1 MIVKN
6 QKEFVDQIEM
16 WMRAGVQAIH
26 VIAGAQAAQAE
37 HLIEEAYLRVR
48 AGGKNQIA
56 VAAPRTVT
64 WDIVNGLKGKAGDDG
79 ADTTKRLVDARVF
92 PKAVETIVSLTPTSD
107 QIEVLGQDACVIFRD
122 PHPFLRSDAAS
133 LSSFKEAV
141 KGNRFWSQTV
151 DKNLKFRRFVVLLT
165 NSDSLTDELKGYVS
179 TIEMPLPVKE
189 EIASVLDR
197 LTAGWQDNLKA
208 EFADRTKAREIVC
221 QALTGLTAVD
231 IENTL
236 SEAVVRHRNAKVTAE
251 QRLELVR
258 STIERQKAD
267 VLRRTEAL
275 TYIPLEDVLKAP
287 ELCGYENLDNWVV
300 SRRAAYSAQA
310 EELRIDRP
318 KGLAITGIPG
328 SGKSVALKLIA
339 KRLQKPLVMFDIA
352 SVFGSLVGESE
363 RKMREALAAVTAMQ
377 DCVLGVDEIDKA
389 LGGAHEASG
398 DSGTT
403 RRVLGKF
410 LSWLADKDNNI
421 FVVFT
426 MNRIEQ
432 LPPELTRRGRLDE
445 IFWVDL
451 PNDGTR
457 VAILKLHL
465 QRRGVEPNVYTTDEW
480 DQLARATD
488 GFVGA
493 ELEDVVKAARLE
505 ALLVGT
511 PKAVP
516 SCEQLL
522 AVIRKVQ
529 PLSKTDDTGLD
540 KIREFSKTRAVPVG
554 EPAFVKVR
562 KGKAGRG
569 LEVGGIDPS
578 QYN

>member
-1 MIVKN
+1 MIVKS
-6 QKEFVDQIEM
+6 QKEFVDQVEM
-16 WMRAGVQAIH
+16 WIRAGVQAIH
-26 VIAGAQAAQAE
+26 VVAGAQAAQAE
-37 HLIEEAYLRVR
+37 HLIEQAYLRVR
-48 AGGKNQIA
+48 APGGKNQLQIA
-56 VAAPRTVT
+56 SPRTVT
-64 WDIVNGLKGKAGDDG
+64 WDAVNGLKGKAADDG
-79 ADTTKRLVDARVF
+79 ADTTKRLVEARVF
-92 PKAVETIVSLTPTSD
+92 TKAVEVVTSLTPSSD
-107 QIEVLGQDACVIFRD
+107 QMEVLGQDACVIFRD
-122 PHPFLRSDAAS
+122 PHPFLRGDAAS

-151 DKNLKFRRFVVLLT
+151 SKDLRYRRFVFLLT
-165 NSDSLTDELKGYVS
+165 NSHDLTPELSGYVS
-179 TIEMPLPVKE
+179 TIELPLPVKE
-189 EIASVLDR
+189 EIAPVLER
-197 LTAGWQDNLKA
+197 LTASWPA
-208 EFADRTKAREIVC
+208 AIRSEFAAGTKAHETVC

-236 SEAVVRHRNAKVTAE
+236 SEAVVRHRDAKVSPA

-258 STIERQKAD
+258 ATIERQKAD

-275 TYIPLEDVLKAP
+275 QYIPLEDVLKAP
-287 ELCGYENLDNWVV
+287 ELCGYENLDKWVV
-300 SRRAAYSAQA
+300 SRLAAYSEQA
-310 EELRIDRP
+310 ETLKIDRP

-377 DCVLGVDEIDKA
+377 DCVLAVDEIDKA
-389 LGGAHEASG
+389 LGGSHESTG
-398 DSGTT
+398 DSGVT

-457 VAILKLHL
+457 VAILRLHL
-465 QRRGVEPNVYTTDEW
+465 ARRGVDPDAYGQAEW
-480 DQLARATD
+480 DQLAQATD

-505 ALLVGT
+505 SLLSGS

-516 SCEQLL
+516 TVDQLL
-522 AVIRKVQ
+522 AVARKVQ

-554 EPAFVKVR
+554 EPHTVKVR
-562 KGKAGRG
+562 NGKRGRG
-569 LEVGGIDPS
+569 LEVGPTDPGH
-578 QYN
+578 N